1 MSLKKQTFLGL
12 IWAFLDTLFIRGLMF
27 VSMIVL
33 ARWIGPTQFGLIG
46 MIAVFLAVGK
56 SLTDSGMTSS
66 LIRTKET
73 NQSDYSTVFIVNL
86 IISIVVYS
94 LAYFAAPLI
103 SDFYGYKILTDLI
116 RVYCLVFFL
125 AAFSAVQLAIL
136 TKSMNFKKIAYI
148 NFPSTLIGASIGLY
162 LGYKN
167 YGVWSIVWMFLCV
180 EFLRNTLLWI
190 FSDWKPNFIF
200 SVSKFKL
207 HFSFG
212 FKLVL
217 SDLIATIFKNIYN
230 ILIGKYYSAEILGFF
245 ERSKQFSEYP
255 SSTLTGVI
263 DKVTYPMLSEV
274 KNEPLRLVSIYKKL
288 IRVSFYFISPI
299 MLGLAAIAKPLF
311 SIILG
316 EEWMPAVIFFQI
328 ICFGKMLYPIHAFNL
343 NILKTF
349 GRSDLFLKL
358 ELIKKII
365 VSFTI
370 LIAFQFGILGLVWS
384 GVFTSF
390 ASLGVN
396 MYYSSRLINYK
407 VKSQISDLIPI
418 LFQSMITSLLIYYII
433 NLNIFENQLLL
444 HIFLS
449 VLVGLI
455 FYFSISFFNKKS
467 ALHQAL
473 LFIKTRNQ

>member
-1 MSLKKQTFLGL
+1 MSLKEKTIKGVFWVFVETFVVKFLYFLAL
-12 IWAFLDTLFIRGLMF
+12 IF
-27 VSMIVL
+27 L
-33 ARWIGPTQFGLIG
+33 ARWLGPKEFGLIG
-46 MIAVFLAVGK
+46 MIAVFIELGK
-56 SLTDSGMTSS
+56 VLSDSGMTSS
-66 LIRTKET
+66 LIRTKELT
-73 NQSDYSTVFIVNL
+73 EEDKSTVFIINL
-86 IISIVVYS
+86 FMSLFVYSIV
-94 LAYFAAPLI
+94 YFIAPLV
-103 SDFYGYKILTDLI
+103 SVFFEQPILVELI
-116 RVYCLVFFL
+116 RIYGLIFIFVGL
-125 AAFSAVQLAIL
+125 SAIHLAIL
-136 TKSMNFKKIAYI
+136 TKEMNFAKITKI
-148 NFPSTLIGASIGLY
+148 SIPGIIIGVSVGLY
-162 LGYKN
+162 LGYN
-167 YGVWSIVWMFLCV
+167 DYGVWSIVWMYLTS
-180 EFLRNTLLWI
+180 ELIKTILLWVFSNWKPKLI
-190 FSDWKPNFIF
+190 FSK
-200 SVSKFKL
+200 VKFKY
-207 HFSFG
+207 HYTFG
-212 FKLVL
+212 WKLML
-217 SDLIATIFKNIYN
+217 SSIISIVFKNIYN
-230 ILIGKYYSAEILGFF
+230 LLIGKYYSASTLGYF

-263 DKVTYPMLSEV
+263 DKVTFPMLSEV
-274 KNEPLRLVSIYKKL
+274 KNEPLRLESIYKKL

-384 GVFTSF
+384 SVFTSF

-418 LFQSMITSLLIYYII
+418 LFQSMITSLLMYYII
-433 NLNIFENQLLL
+433 NLNIFEIQLPVHILL
-444 HIFLS
+444 S
-449 VLVGLI
+449 TLVGLI

-467 ALHQAL
+467 ALHLAL
-473 LFIKTRNQ
+473 LYIKTRNQ